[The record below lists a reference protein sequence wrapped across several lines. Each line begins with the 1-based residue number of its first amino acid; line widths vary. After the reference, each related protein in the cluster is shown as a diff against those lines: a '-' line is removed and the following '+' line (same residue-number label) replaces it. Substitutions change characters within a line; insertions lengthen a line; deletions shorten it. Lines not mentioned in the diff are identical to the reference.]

1 MRISHLQLF
10 LKICLKLNFRQIKN
24 VVLWYHQERE
34 KEREERKKRERQ
46 ERAGFPS
53 PFTPNPLRREKRESK
68 EREKREKERVPASGE
83 KLSWRC
89 VRGVCRLCG
98 GKGRTGGKPCVN
110 VYLLFNGNNT
120 AYIFILKQPYAGYIM

>member
-1 MRISHLQLF
+1 MRISRSQLF

-68 EREKREKERVPASGE
+68 EREKREKERGP
-83 KLSWRC
+83 
-89 VRGVCRLCG
+89 
-98 GKGRTGGKPCVN
+98 TTGKPK
-110 VYLLFNGNNT
+110 VYARKTGSVCAVCADSAAGRPNRGKTLCKCLF
-120 AYIFILKQPYAGYIM
+120 II

>member
-1 MRISHLQLF
+1 MRISRSQLF

-98 GKGRTGGKPCVN
+98 GKAGRNSIYYYRHITPRIFS
-110 VYLLFNGNNT
+110 YLNNRMQ
-120 AYIFILKQPYAGYIM
+120 AI

>member
-1 MRISHLQLF
+1 MRISRSQLF

-83 KLSWRC
+83 KC
-89 VRGVCRLCG
+89 AVCADSAAG
-98 GKGRTGGKPCVN
+98 TGGEPCVN
-110 VYLLFNGNNT
+110 VYLLFKATTPRIFSYLNNRMQ
-120 AYIFILKQPYAGYIM
+120 AI

>member
-1 MRISHLQLF
+1 M
-10 LKICLKLNFRQIKN
+10 
-24 VVLWYHQERE
+24 VLWYHQERE

-89 VRGVCRLCG
+89 VCAVCADSAAG
-98 GKGRTGGKPCVN
+98 TGGEPCVN
-110 VYLLFNGNNT
+110 VYLLFSAYNT

>member
-46 ERAGFPS
+46 ERAGSPS

-68 EREKREKERVPASGE
+68 EREKREKERVPATG
-83 KLSWRC
+83 KNARC
-89 VRGVCRLCG
+89 VQTLRRVRPNRGKTLYKC
-98 GKGRTGGKPCVN
+98 
-110 VYLLFNGNNT
+110 LFI
-120 AYIFILKQPYAGYIM
+120 IFSI

>member
-1 MRISHLQLF
+1 M
-10 LKICLKLNFRQIKN
+10 
-24 VVLWYHQERE
+24 VLWYHQERE

-68 EREKREKERVPASGE
+68 EREKREKERVPATG
-83 KLSWRC
+83 KNARC
-89 VRGVCRLCG
+89 VQTLRRE
-98 GKGRTGGKPCVN
+98 GRTGGKPCIN

>member
-46 ERAGFPS
+46 ERAGSPS

-89 VRGVCRLCG
+89 MRGVCRLCG
-98 GKGRTGGKPCVN
+98 GKAEPGENPV
-110 VYLLFNGNNT
+110 
-120 AYIFILKQPYAGYIM
+120 

>member
-98 GKGRTGGKPCVN
+98 GEGREKL
-110 VYLLFNGNNT
+110 YLLLSAYNT

>member
-1 MRISHLQLF
+1 MQTV
-10 LKICLKLNFRQIKN
+10 LK
-24 VVLWYHQERE
+24 WYHQERE
-34 KEREERKKRERQ
+34 KDREERKKRERQ

-98 GKGRTGGKPCVN
+98 GKAGRNSIYYYRHITPRIFS
-110 VYLLFNGNNT
+110 YLNNRMQ
-120 AYIFILKQPYAGYIM
+120 AI